1 MGKTA
6 FSMIGSCLPFF
17 FSFLIHSYLP
27 LASAANNMAITSHF
41 TFFFFR
47 IIFYRVYYKSIFEC
61 TFAGYRA
68 YHVM

>member
-41 TFFFFR
+41 TFFFFGLYSIVYIISLFLNARLQGIGR
-47 IIFYRVYYKSIFEC
+47 I
-61 TFAGYRA
+61 T
-68 YHVM
+68 